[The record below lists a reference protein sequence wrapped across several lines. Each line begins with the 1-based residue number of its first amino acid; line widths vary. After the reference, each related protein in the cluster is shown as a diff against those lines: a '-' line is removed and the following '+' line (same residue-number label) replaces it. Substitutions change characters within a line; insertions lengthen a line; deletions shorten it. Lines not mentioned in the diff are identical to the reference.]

1 MIREDIFMKN
11 ILNRIKT
18 SFTAR
23 LTAVLII
30 FSFIILLIFTGIRYF
45 MNIVSADQLVNTYAQ
60 TGLSNAEVIA
70 ESFISSRVSEAES
83 IAAEE
88 AVREWITDGS
98 SDSGQLAQFCRSVT
112 AGSDIDR
119 IWLVREND
127 GEYISSDSTGSLR
140 LNAQSWH
147 NSFLVDS
154 SGTHVIIAED
164 GIGGTE
170 KSAAVIATVKENE
183 RVIGYVIEEM
193 SFGSVKEYFG
203 KFSLSPGCSVIITDS
218 SGNVICAPC
227 DDETALRIIND
238 TENYCTKTAIEK
250 TSGWKIY
257 SAAEYS
263 SMKSF
268 REKQFG
274 EEMLLLLGL
283 LVIMIIVILNA
294 VKHECRNIPQI
305 SKSIAEISA
314 GNYNFRINAPADN
327 EIGLIARSVDDL
339 AAELQR
345 KNAIIDEYMN
355 LDTLTGAKNRVKL
368 YEAID
373 DFIAGRDSER
383 PRFAIVFID
392 IDNFRWINET
402 LGHKYGDEVLK
413 EFAARV
419 KTVFGRVY
427 RFSSDMFVILCEVD
441 DTTDELEGKIA
452 ELHELLEAPV
462 SALISDFYIRC
473 SEGAAIFPEDGQT
486 PSVLLRSAEIA
497 LSRSKER
504 GKNRLSYYS
513 RSLHKKIT
521 NKAAISQLLTHALD
535 NGELYLNYQPIISTE
550 DRSIHGFEVLLRWES
565 DDLGFV
571 PPSQFVQIAE
581 ETGEIVKI
589 GMWIFE
595 TGCRF
600 LKQINEYNKDII
612 MSINVSPVQLKNRD
626 FMDNIRRMLD
636 ITKVDPHNI
645 QVEITETSLVDFAD
659 KSSGYIN
666 EMHELGFGIA
676 LDDFGTGYS
685 SLNYLKSFPISC
697 LKVDKSFVDN
707 IAGNGADY
715 KITDSIIDLVHG
727 MNIKTVAEGVETIAQ
742 YDSIVQLKCDYIQ
755 GFLMSKPMDEESAL
769 EFVKL
774 YDTMYKPDNSKL
786 IRTERELAE
795 ERKKKLTV
803 K

>member
-1 MIREDIFMKN
+1 MKDFL
-11 ILNRIKT
+11 IGIKRNF
-18 SFTAR
+18 SAK

-30 FSFIILLIFTGIRYF
+30 FSILILLLFAGVRYF
-45 MNIVSADQLVNTYAQ
+45 MSIVSADYLVNKSAV
-60 TGLSNAEVIA
+60 TGLENAENIA
-70 ESFISSRVSEAES
+70 ENFIRSRIADARS
-83 IAAEE
+83 IAGEE
-88 AVREWITDGS
+88 SVRAWIEEGGS
-98 SDSGQLAQFCRSVT
+98 SEESSLAALCRSLT
-112 AGSDIDR
+112 AGSSIDR
-119 IWLVREND
+119 VWFVRED
-127 GEYISSDSTGSLR
+127 GGEYISTDGTGFLR
-140 LNAQSWH
+140 LNTQSWH
-147 NSFLVDS
+147 KSFLVD
-154 SGTHVIIAED
+154 GGDAYLIIAD
-164 GIGGTE
+164 NGIGGTD
-170 KSAAVIATVKENE
+170 KSAAVIAAVKEND
-183 RVIGYVIEEM
+183 RLLGYVIEEM
-193 SFGSVKEYFG
+193 SFQSVRDYFNE
-203 KFSLSPGCSVIITDS
+203 FSLSLGCSIIITDND
-218 SGNVICAPC
+218 GNVLCSPY
-227 DDETALRIIND
+227 DDETALRIIGD
-238 TENYCTKTAIEK
+238 TENYCTKLSIEK
-250 TSGWKIY
+250 TTGWSIY
-257 SAAEYS
+257 AAVEYS
-263 SMKSF
+263 SMKAF
-268 REKQFG
+268 REKTFG
-274 EEMLLLLGL
+274 EDMLLLLGL

-294 VKHECRNIPQI
+294 VRHECRNIPQI
-305 SKSIAEISA
+305 SRSIAEISA
-314 GNYNFRINAPADN
+314 GNYNFRINAATDN
-327 EIGLIARSVDDL
+327 EIGLIAQSVDNL
-339 AAELQR
+339 AGELQR
-345 KNAIIDEYMN
+345 KNAIIDEYVN

-373 DFIAGRDSER
+373 DLILGRDSER

-413 EFAARV
+413 EFSSRL

-427 RFSSDMFVILCEVD
+427 RFNSDMFAILCEVNE
-441 DTTDELEGKIA
+441 TTDELEGKIA
-452 ELHELLEAPV
+452 GLHALLEAPV
-462 SALISDFYIRC
+462 SALISEFYIRC
-473 SEGAAIFPEDGQT
+473 SEGAAIYPEDGQT
-486 PSVLLRSAEIA
+486 PSALLRSAEIA

-535 NGELYLNYQPIISTE
+535 NGELYLNYQPIVSTV
-550 DRSIHGFEVLLRWES
+550 DRSIHGFEVLIRWES
-565 DDLGFV
+565 EDLGYV

-612 MSINVSPVQLKNRD
+612 MSINVSPVQLKSRD
-626 FMDNIRRMLD
+626 FMDNIRRVLK
-636 ITKVDPHNI
+636 ITNVDPRNI

-659 KSSGYIN
+659 GSTGFIN
-666 EMHELGFGIA
+666 EMRELGFGIA

-707 IAGNGADY
+707 IAGNGTDY

-742 YDSIVQLKCDYIQ
+742 YKSIVKLKCDYIQ

-786 IRTERELAE
+786 IRTERELAA
-795 ERKKKLTV
+795 EREKKLAV
-803 K
+803 E